1 MLLEVADE
9 VVEAVDEVEVE
20 VPNRPKNDDGRV
32 VAAAVVVV
40 VKELPSPSP
49 SFVVTTP
56 LALSR
61 AMSPAAEATGNTK
74 KDKKGRDVEFVA
86 QRPLSSISFPFLTGL
101 HLTPLLLFPLT

>member
-49 SFVVTTP
+49 SFLRTVVTTP

-74 KDKKGRDVEFVA
+74 KDKEGRDVEFVA
-86 QRPLSSISFPFLTGL
+86 QRLLSSISFPFEAKGRDGGRV
-101 HLTPLLLFPLT
+101 